1 MIMKVSK
8 KSLVKRVL
16 LISILCQVVLAFLV
30 STYFV
35 IDSENRTEEFVS
47 NTVVQKTRAIFNSNE
62 EFRLSANY
70 SLLSRNVWNLN
81 HVKGVNVFDS
91 NCELLAATPINFRT
105 SCSKNEGLVID
116 LRDQVSKVSKIVV
129 DLESFKNHN
138 LYKNVITIVAI
149 VVLLLIITVSISYF
163 VLINYFKSDLTD
175 VIKEV
180 MELGLKSDSVNRTD
194 EIIKDVPVELRP
206 LVQNISETTQ
216 ELNEV
221 QNELFELG
229 KEKALFD
236 LSLKVSHDLRA
247 PLSVLKE
254 FSKKQELDGIVTDS
268 ITRLGSIAEQL
279 LEKNRSKSRVF
290 LFDLKKSIENISK
303 EKGYTNEGI
312 KLSIDIKEPLALVS
326 DKTALSSVISNLMNN
341 SIEAGAQELII
352 KSRRVGDIIFVEISD
367 NGPGFPDEILESDL
381 STSKSI
387 GKKSGNGL
395 ALRNAKRDLEALGH
409 KFEIYN
415 LKGACVKITLNRGFD
430 GKVLFLDD
438 ELIFRM
444 LWEEYFKSVE
454 LDYYIASSPKE
465 LNSNIEQNRVTKN
478 SLFVLDNNLGE
489 NESLGTELAKELF
502 DDGYQNII
510 MATGN
515 EGQLEESDYILGIVG
530 KEPKK

>member
-1 MIMKVSK
+1 MKVSK

-62 EFRLSANY
+62 ELRLSTNY
-70 SLLSRNVWNLN
+70 SLLSRHVWNLN
-81 HVKGVNVFDS
+81 HVKGVNVFDT

-105 SCSKNEGLVID
+105 SCMKNKGLVVD
-116 LRDQVSKVSKIVV
+116 LRDQVSKVAKIVV
-129 DLESFKNHN
+129 DLESFKNQN
-138 LYKNVITIVAI
+138 LYKNIITIVAI
-149 VVLLLIITVSISYF
+149 VILLLIITVSISYF
-163 VLINYFKSDLTD
+163 VLINYFKSGLTG

-180 MELGLKSDSVNRTD
+180 MEFSLKSDGIKKID

-206 LVQNISETTQ
+206 LVHNISETTQ
-216 ELNEV
+216 ELNDV

-247 PLSVLKE
+247 PLTVLRE
-254 FSKKQELDGIVTDS
+254 FSKKEELDGIVTDS
-268 ITRLGSIAEQL
+268 ITRLGNIAEQL

-303 EKGYTNEGI
+303 EKQYTNEGI
-312 KLSIDIKEPLALVS
+312 KVSLNITEPLAIVS
-326 DKTALSSVISNLMNN
+326 DKTVLSSVISNLLNN
-341 SIEAGAQELII
+341 SIEAGAKTVSINAQNDGNTINIVL
-352 KSRRVGDIIFVEISD
+352 SD
-367 NGPGFPDEILESDL
+367 NGPGFPKEILESDL
-381 STSKSI
+381 SISKSI

-395 ALRNAKRDLEALGH
+395 ALRNAKRDLESLGH

-415 LKGACVKITLNRGFD
+415 SGGACVKISLNRNFD

-444 LWEEYFKSVE
+444 LWEEYFKSIK
-454 LDYYIASSPKE
+454 LNYFIAANSKE
-465 LNSNIEQNRVTKN
+465 LRSHLDNENITND
-478 SLFVLDNNLGE
+478 SLLILDNNLGE
-489 NESLGTELAKELF
+489 NEPLGVELARELF
-502 DDGYQNII
+502 EGGYQKII

-515 EGQLEESDYILGIVG
+515 EGQLEESDYILGIIG